1 MERRPR
7 ISQREKLK
15 VTLFICWT
23 RCVFVKLKIEFSAI
37 VILCSYNSTC
47 LILNKIEAK
56 KISKP
61 QTQVLP
67 LPQTQVVLR
76 GLILEPINKALQEGD
91 GKLKIE
97 NEILKDIREMSK
109 GQEIHLKQELA
120 DEFKEKLRSVEE
132 LNQKAIEEI
141 QRLKGRGSYI
151 SERKRDQSE
160 YREGQTNRRE

>member
-1 MERRPR
+1 M
-7 ISQREKLK
+7 
-15 VTLFICWT
+15 
-23 RCVFVKLKIEFSAI
+23 
-37 VILCSYNSTC
+37 
-47 LILNKIEAK
+47 
-56 KISKP
+56 
-61 QTQVLP
+61 
-67 LPQTQVVLR
+67 
-76 GLILEPINKALQEGD
+76 EPINKALQEGD

-151 SERKRDQSE
+151 SERKRDRSE